1 MTAEPLSRRAFRASR
16 QINKSRSRL
25 ASCRCKNDTSVGLYV
40 RRGGGDSRLAC
51 LRQHGLGVSRQS
63 DRKKFNY
70 VSLVSVSRAGGFDEA
85 CEFATLLAGIRIFD
99 ERTKP
104 SKSRK
109 DRLRSLY
116 TRSAISSPSGGDST
130 TGLFSS
136 SSKTNHSVAS

>member
-1 MTAEPLSRRAFRASR
+1 MTTSLSRRAFRASR

-40 RRGGGDSRLAC
+40 RRGGRDSRLAC

-70 VSLVSVSRAGGFDEA
+70 LSLVSVSRAGGFDEA

-99 ERTKP
+99 ERTKRRFGHHP
-104 SKSRK
+104 
-109 DRLRSLY
+109 
-116 TRSAISSPSGGDST
+116 
-130 TGLFSS
+130 
-136 SSKTNHSVAS
+136 